1 MFGFEFFSCLRIE
14 LCTRNTQDT
23 TLYIPVFNKVFYYL
37 LGYIAWYSK
46 RITYEGTCIGRS
58 NCSIDTKRPNDNVN
72 IVVLRDGKEK
82 EITVKLQK
90 NDSFIA
96 NDLGVI
102 IKNLSDKDKKDFKLK
117 EGVKITKTSPLYAE
131 NGINLDGKVLI
142 SINGKEVKDI
152 DSAKS
157 ILENNKSQRYAII
170 VQNKNGEKE
179 RYFL

>member
-1 MFGFEFFSCLRIE
+1 M
-14 LCTRNTQDT
+14 
-23 TLYIPVFNKVFYYL
+23 
-37 LGYIAWYSK
+37 
-46 RITYEGTCIGRS
+46 
-58 NCSIDTKRPNDNVN
+58 
-72 IVVLRDGKEK
+72 
-82 EITVKLQK
+82 
-90 NDSFIA
+90 
-96 NDLGVI
+96 
-102 IKNLSDKDKKDFKLK
+102 
-117 EGVKITKTSPLYAE
+117 YAE